1 MIDSK
6 MTERERERESGAGWG
21 ERLDCIFIRISGM
34 EESKK
39 YLVKL

>member
-6 MTERERERESGAGWG
+6 MRERERERAAGWG
-21 ERLDCIFIRISGM
+21 ERLDCILICVSGI